1 MSKSITGWV
10 VIGVMLVLLYLAYG
24 WLQRHPQHNP
34 FGPFSLVHPPGWAT
48 QKKLAGLRHDPDAC
62 FAALEE
68 AGVAFDRLPTI
79 GSGSCLADQ
88 RTEISRWPTEADA
101 ALLHGVA
108 PSCAVG
114 AGLLLWQRD
123 VVQPMAMRHLGRRVE
138 RIEHFGS
145 YSCRNIRGGSS
156 PSEHSTGN
164 AIDISAFVLSDG
176 RRVSLLDHWDS
187 PDGRSPFL
195 RSLRDGGC
203 RYFATVLSPD
213 YNAAHRD
220 HFHFDQAQR
229 AGGWGVCR

>member
-1 MSKSITGWV
+1 MFKSITGWAV
-10 VIGVMLVLLYLAYG
+10 FGFALLLLYLPYD

-34 FGPFSLVHPPGWAT
+34 FAPFSLSHPPGWAT
-48 QKKLAGLRHDPDAC
+48 QQKLAGLRDPDAC
-62 FAALEE
+62 FAVLEA
-68 AGVAFDRLPTI
+68 AGVAFQKLPVI

-88 RTEISRWPTEADA
+88 RTDISRWPTQPDA
-101 ALLHGVA
+101 ALLRGVA
-108 PSCAVG
+108 PTCAVG

-138 RIEHFGS
+138 RIEHYGS
-145 YSCRNIRGGSS
+145 YSCRNIRGGNS

-176 RRVSLLDHWDS
+176 RRVTLLDHWDS
-187 PDGRSPFL
+187 PDGRSAFL
-195 RSLRDGGC
+195 RSVRDGGC
-203 RYFATVLSPD
+203 TYFATVLSPD